1 MQTLYTIEDLALGG
15 VKTLLHVSTYTT
27 IGLVVIIYTS
37 DEFGTH
43 KGTVRKVFAN
53 KIESVYHKLL
63 REKVKKA
70 GGIVH
75 KRVSDTP
82 LTKTVQHS
90 NVVLIRDSKG
100 KFISNKKKK

>member
-1 MQTLYTIEDLALGG
+1 MQTLYTIEDHETGG

-43 KGTVRKVFAN
+43 KGTVKQVFAD
-53 KIESVYHKLL
+53 KIERVYHKLL
-63 REKVKKA
+63 REKVKKE

-90 NVVLIRDSKG
+90 NVDLIRDNKG
-100 KFISNKKKK
+100 RFVSPKNKK